1 MNIEQE
7 LIQAVIAV
15 LLLVGVG
22 RILGML
28 CSRFGFPEIIG
39 YVVTGIILGP
49 YAIGGQMILFDEPLI
64 KLEGLLTTFSQMAAI
79 VILFSAGLHFTF
91 KDLKKVGLRAG
102 IISGVEFLLS
112 VSVAYYVCIL
122 FGLDW
127 TVAAII
133 ATTFG
138 ATSIAISTTILEELG
153 KSKNKEAKLMVNI
166 AILDDVLGLA
176 VLSTVIALVLSNSS
190 FDFSSIIFSTT
201 KALVFWILLVVGAV
215 FFLPKLLT
223 LLGHKGTRS
232 IMDVTVIGS
241 AFGFAS
247 IAQLLGLSPIVG
259 AFAAGMGFASSHISK
274 HVREYVETLKYV
286 AAPLFFAVIGAHVD
300 LNNIWNISPL
310 LFIVLLLIAVS
321 TKVFGSGVPA
331 SILLKSKK
339 DGFKVGFG
347 MIARS
352 EVAFITAGVGITSGI
367 IDNNV
372 YSTLTFIILGT
383 IFIGPILLKYSFK
396 KNNEVSNSN

>member
-79 VILFSAGLHFTF
+79 IILFSAGLHFTF

-201 KALVFWILLVVGAV
+201 KALVF
-215 FFLPKLLT
+215 
-223 LLGHKGTRS
+223 
-232 IMDVTVIGS
+232 
-241 AFGFAS
+241 
-247 IAQLLGLSPIVG
+247 
-259 AFAAGMGFASSHISK
+259 
-274 HVREYVETLKYV
+274 
-286 AAPLFFAVIGAHVD
+286 
-300 LNNIWNISPL
+300 
-310 LFIVLLLIAVS
+310 
-321 TKVFGSGVPA
+321 
-331 SILLKSKK
+331 
-339 DGFKVGFG
+339 
-347 MIARS
+347 
-352 EVAFITAGVGITSGI
+352 
-367 IDNNV
+367 
-372 YSTLTFIILGT
+372 
-383 IFIGPILLKYSFK
+383 
-396 KNNEVSNSN
+396 

>member
-215 FFLPKLLT
+215 LFLPKLLT